1 MKPLVVVGTRKKSV
15 ARATISEGKGIVRV
29 NKRLLDNIKPDMA
42 KMKMLEPLL
51 IAEDLAKKYDINV
64 NVCGG
69 GVISQADAVR
79 LAIAKALVATNSK
92 LRQEFLVYDR
102 TLLVADVRQRESRKP
117 NTHGNARGKTQ
128 KSYR

>member
-29 NKRLLDNIKPDMA
+29 NKRLLDNIKPEMA
-42 KMKMLEPLL
+42 KMKMQEPLL
-51 IAEDLAKKYDINV
+51 IAEDLAKKYDIHV
-64 NVCGG
+64 NVFGG